1 MKKRFVVVV
10 FVVILLALAACSAP
24 AAKLKLADSGST
36 LDLKNGQTFTVA
48 LEGAPTTG
56 YIWELKEIDPAVV
69 ELVGEPE
76 YKSDSIL
83 IGSGGVFTY
92 KFKTIAAGTSNLKL
106 VYYRPWKDNVEP
118 LKVFMVQVN
127 VK

>member
-36 LDLKNGQTFTVA
+36 LDLKSGQTFTVTLA
-48 LEGAPTTG
+48 GNPTTG
-56 YIWELKEIDPAVV
+56 YTWELKEIDPAVV

-76 YKSDSIL
+76 YKSDSAL
-83 IGSGGVFTY
+83 IGSGGVFSY
-92 KFKTIAAGTSNLKL
+92 KFKTVAAGTSNLKL
-106 VYYRPWKDNVEP
+106 VYHRPWEEDVEP
-118 LKVFMVQVN
+118 LEVFTVQVN

>member
-1 MKKRFVVVV
+1 MKKRYVIAV
-10 FVVILLALAACSAP
+10 FVVMLLALAACGAP

-48 LEGAPTTG
+48 LWGAPTTG

-69 ELVGEPE
+69 EQVGEPE

-92 KFKTIAAGTSNLKL
+92 KFKTIAAGSSNLKL